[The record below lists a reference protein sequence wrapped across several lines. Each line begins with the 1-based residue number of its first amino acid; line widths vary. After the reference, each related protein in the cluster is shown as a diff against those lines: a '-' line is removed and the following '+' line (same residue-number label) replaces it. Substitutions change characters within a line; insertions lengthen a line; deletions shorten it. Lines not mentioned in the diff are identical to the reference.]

1 MSEPRSRSV
10 VDEAIF
16 LLKKHIE
23 LGEFAPGSR
32 LPTEPVLAEQLGVSR
47 LSLREAVRALVV
59 VGVLETR
66 HGSGVYVT
74 ELRPDKIV
82 QIMGGFLE
90 LSHDS
95 HLAELFECRRILE
108 AGATAQAA
116 TRISDERLAR
126 LQTRIKTM
134 EELDDAEQQ
143 IVEDLAFHR
152 EIVEA
157 AGNPTLASFANIV
170 AQRTAR
176 ARVWSGVVDADAR
189 KVAADQHR
197 AIHAALMAR
206 DSHAAYAAATVHV
219 VTVERRLRERLQ
231 FGTDAA
237 DVENP

>member
-1 MSEPRSRSV
+1 M
-10 VDEAIF
+10 
-16 LLKKHIE
+16 KKHIE

-32 LPTEPVLAEQLGVSR
+32 LPTEPVLAAQLGVSR

-59 VGVLETR
+59 AGVLETR

-90 LSHDS
+90 LSHDA
-95 HLAELFECRRILE
+95 HLAELFECRRVLE

-116 TRISDERLAR
+116 TRISDELLAR
-126 LQTRIKTM
+126 LLARIETM
-134 EELDDAEQQ
+134 EELDDAEQH

-176 ARVWSGVVDADAR
+176 ARVWSGVVNDDAR
-189 KVAADQHR
+189 KVAAAQHR
-197 AIHAALMAR
+197 AIHAALAAR
-206 DSHAAYAAATVHV
+206 DSQAAYSAATVHV
-219 VTVERRLRERLQ
+219 ATVERRLHELLR
-231 FGTDAA
+231 FGPDAA
-237 DVENP
+237 ILESH